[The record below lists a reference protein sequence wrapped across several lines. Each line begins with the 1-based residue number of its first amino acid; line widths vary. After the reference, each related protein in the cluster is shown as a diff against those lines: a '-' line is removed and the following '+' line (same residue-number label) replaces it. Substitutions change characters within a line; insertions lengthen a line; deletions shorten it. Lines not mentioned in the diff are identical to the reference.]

1 MAKTVA
7 FFPEPGAWGPTN
19 NLVAI
24 AEVLRERGWRSV
36 FVIEESFRGEM
47 AKRGFDEALIRLSPA
62 PEGPEAVGEGWA
74 EFIRETAPEF
84 RKSTFVQLQTVTL
97 PIWEELVGGAR
108 YAHERLMEIWSDIRP
123 DLIVSDNVL
132 GFPAVPLSGLPWV
145 RMVSANPLE
154 MDDELLPPA
163 LSGLPTADS
172 TQWEAFKVEFLR
184 LHEPL
189 ITELSN
195 YNVSVGADPLPAGKF
210 QYVSPFANL
219 YLYPEVLDYKR
230 QNPLDDTWHRLD
242 TTVRVGDEAFD
253 VNEWLPGDG
262 KVIYLSMGSLG
273 SNDVQLMQR
282 LVDALDETEH
292 RVIVSM
298 GPLHEQLRLGP
309 RMYGREFL
317 PQPSI
322 LPQCDLMITHGGTNT
337 VGEAIHFGLPMVV
350 LPLFWDQYDNAQR
363 VDEMGFGRR
372 LDTYNSTPEEI
383 RAAVSELLADDDL
396 RSTMRAVSKQVAM
409 SLGQVRAADVIEELV
424 RG

>member
-1 MAKTVA
+1 
-7 FFPEPGAWGPTN
+7 
-19 NLVAI
+19 
-24 AEVLRERGWRSV
+24 
-36 FVIEESFRGEM
+36 
-47 AKRGFDEALIRLSPA
+47 
-62 PEGPEAVGEGWA
+62 
-74 EFIRETAPEF
+74 
-84 RKSTFVQLQTVTL
+84 
-97 PIWEELVGGAR
+97 
-108 YAHERLMEIWSDIRP
+108 
-123 DLIVSDNVL
+123 
-132 GFPAVPLSGLPWV
+132 
-145 RMVSANPLE
+145 
-154 MDDELLPPA
+154 
-163 LSGLPTADS
+163 
-172 TQWEAFKVEFLR
+172 
-184 LHEPL
+184 
-189 ITELSN
+189 
-195 YNVSVGADPLPAGKF
+195 
-210 QYVSPFANL
+210 
-219 YLYPEVLDYKR
+219 
-230 QNPLDDTWHRLD
+230 
-242 TTVRVGDEAFD
+242 
-253 VNEWLPGDG
+253 
-262 KVIYLSMGSLG
+262 MGSLG

-322 LPQCDLMITHGGTNT
+322 LPQCDLMITHGGNNT